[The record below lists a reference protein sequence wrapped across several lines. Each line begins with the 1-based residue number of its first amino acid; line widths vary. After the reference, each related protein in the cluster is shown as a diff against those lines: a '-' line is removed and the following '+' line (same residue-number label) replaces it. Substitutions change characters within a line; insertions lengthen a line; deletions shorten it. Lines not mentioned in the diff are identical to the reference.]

1 MSMKVENSMEAVVR
15 EFLDELLE
23 KYPNVCKCEKC
34 KLDITAFALNRLP
47 PKYTTTNLG
56 QVYTKSSILD
66 SQYRADIISAVAL
79 GIKSVKNN
87 PRHSIPKE

>member
-66 SQYRADIISAVAL
+66 IQYRADIISAVAL
-79 GIKSVKNN
+79 GIN